1 MSEYQSPNYFYRAK
15 VVRWVDADT
24 VDVDI
29 DLGFYLT
36 ARKRLRLLEFDAEE
50 VRDSD
55 PLRREKA
62 HAATDRCNELAPV
75 GSCVY
80 VQTVM
85 DATGK
90 YGRLLAYV
98 WYNLDEPVNLNE
110 QMIAEGWQKEPK

>member
-29 DLGFYLT
+29 DLGFYMT

-50 VRDSD
+50 LRDSD
-55 PLRREKA
+55 PARRELAK
-62 HAATDRCNELAPV
+62 AATARCEELAPV
-75 GSCVY
+75 GSCIAVE
-80 VQTVM
+80 TIM

-90 YGRLLAYV
+90 YGRLLANV

-110 QMIAEGWQKEPK
+110 QMINEGWQKAPK